1 MPRSALSS
9 SRQKRT
15 EKPTKGGGKKKI
27 KVYLD
32 QQIVEAYQGTERI
45 FRFECVTGDK
55 WGPTERGTYFIGRRH
70 EDYRSRKY
78 DVDMDWCM
86 FFSADGKA
94 FHQYHGRVNF
104 ALMRSTKKYVSDMI
118 GSRGCVRLREADAKA
133 LFVWTPQGTEVN
145 IS

>member
-9 SRQKRT
+9 SKVKRAVRSAQ
-15 EKPTKGGGKKKI
+15 GKAPKKI

-32 QQIVEAYQGTERI
+32 QQIVEAYEGGERV

-55 WGPTERGTYFIGRRH
+55 WGPTERGTFFIGRRY
-70 EDYRSRKY
+70 EDYRSVKY
-78 DVDMDWCM
+78 KVDMDWCM

-94 FHQYHGRVNF
+94 FHQYHGAMNF
-104 ALMRSTKKYVSDMI
+104 SLMRTSKKHLTDMV

-133 LFVWTPQGTEVN
+133 LFHWTPEGTEVN

>member
-9 SRQKRT
+9 SKQRHT
-15 EKPTKGGGKKKI
+15 EKPGKGRARKKI

-32 QQIVEAYQGTERI
+32 QQIVEAYEGEERI

-55 WGPTERGTYFIGRRH
+55 WGPTERGTYFISLRH

-78 DVDMDWCM
+78 KVDMDWCM

-94 FHQYHGRVNF
+94 FHQYHGSMNF
-104 ALMRSTKKYVSDMI
+104 NLMRATKKYVSDVV

-133 LFVWTPQGTEVN
+133 LFLWTPRGTEVN